1 MKHLKMFLTLL
12 LTSVIFSGFSNVK
25 ADELSFNNVLGY
37 FNNKSNSNLIYDP
50 VNNKSDKVVY
60 SYVDKPNF
68 ILNVTGQNANT
79 VPNGQILLYVNT
91 CWNLNVSQI
100 PSNSNFVI
108 KNIQNSRGTINELV
122 QIGYT
127 VEDNK
132 CNFSPTWKGTLV
144 RVVYSLSYNFSRDES
159 TGYAWLNSDISLNYD
174 NLNISSN
181 TTVKYVNVFISNY
194 DESVVNSIKQQ
205 QISDKTNTYLQQQ
218 ISEQQTTNEKL
229 DSILDNSSPD
239 LGGLSNASTWL
250 PQGPVDSII
259 MLPLNFINTIIDKLS
274 GTCSPV
280 NLPIPFMQN
289 KYIVL
294 PCLNTIFENIQ
305 GFSTLFNLV
314 GIIGSVYLLY
324 NYLVSFYKWVDDT
337 LSFRENTWQ
346 DWGGD

>member
-1 MKHLKMFLTLL
+1 MKQLKMFLTLL
-12 LTSVIFSGFSNVK
+12 LTSFIFFSFSNVK
-25 ADELSFNNVLGY
+25 ADELSFNNPLGY
-37 FNNKSNSNLIYDP
+37 FNTKSNSNLIYNP
-50 VNNKSDKVVY
+50 ATNKSDKVIY

-68 ILNVTGQNANT
+68 IINLSGENSTT
-79 VPNGQILLYVNT
+79 IPNGQILLYVNT

-108 KNIQNSRGTINELV
+108 KNINNSRGTINELT
-122 QIGYT
+122 QIGYN

-159 TGYAWLNSDISLNYD
+159 TGYSWLNSDISLNYD

-205 QISDKTNTYLQQQ
+205 QISEKTNTYLQQQ
-218 ISEQQTTNEKL
+218 INEQQTTNDKL

-239 LGGLSNASTWL
+239 LGGLSNSSTWL

-294 PCLNTIFENIQ
+294 PCLNTIFENIE

-314 GIIGSVYLLY
+314 GVIGSVYLLY
-324 NYLVSFYKWVDDT
+324 NYFIRFYKWVDDT